1 MINNWIHKDVL
12 NQPSYKVK
20 MTPYKIKLNQNESPW
35 DWPIEIKKAI
45 GESILESNWNRYPDL
60 IPKELKKK
68 IGELNN
74 IDKNG
79 VIIGKGSNEILQ
91 ALFTASIRPNDT
103 VATLSPTFAVYKML
117 AEQKGAQFLESKLD
131 SKFDINLQD
140 LLSKSQ
146 HAKLTII
153 CNPNSP
159 TGTLLSMN
167 IIEKI
172 IQNTSGLVVVDEAY
186 VDFSNCSTVGLLSSY
201 ENLIVTRTFSK
212 AFAMAGFRIGFG
224 LMNSALASEIQ
235 KCLLPFNVDMPSL
248 VALNTL
254 LDHSDIVAE
263 SAKNICKER
272 NRIIDEL
279 NIIPGIDA
287 LQSHSNFFLIS
298 SIHSPEYVFNHLAKN
313 GILIRNVS
321 SYNGLENYNRITVGT
336 PDENNALIKTLKEM
350 F

>member
-1 MINNWIHKDVL
+1 MINNWIQKDVL

-20 MTPYKIKLNQNESPW
+20 TTPFKIKLNQNESPW
-35 DWPIEIKKAI
+35 DWPIEIKKVI

-74 IDKNG
+74 IDKKG
-79 VIIGKGSNEILQ
+79 VVIGKGSNEILQ
-91 ALFTASIRPNDT
+91 ALFTACIRSSEP
-103 VATLSPTFAVYKML
+103 VVTLSPTFAVYKML

-131 SKFDINLQD
+131 FNFEINLSD

-159 TGTLLSMN
+159 TGTLLSIN

-172 IQNTSGLVVVDEAY
+172 IQNTSGLVIIDEAY
-186 VDFSNCSTVGLLSSY
+186 VDFSNCSSVGLLSSY

-212 AFAMAGFRIGFG
+212 AFAMAGFRIGYG
-224 LMNSALASEIQ
+224 LMSGVLASEIQ

-248 VALNTL
+248 VALTTL
-254 LDHSDIVAE
+254 LDHSNIVAE
-263 SAKNICKER
+263 RAKYICEER
-272 NRIIDEL
+272 NRMVNEL
-279 NIIPGIDA
+279 NTIPGIDA
-287 LQSHSNFFLIS
+287 IRSQSNFFLIS
-298 SIHSPEYVFNHLAKN
+298 TMYSPEYVFNYLAKN

-321 SYNGLENYNRITVGT
+321 SYNGLEKYNRITVGT
-336 PDENNALIKTLKEM
+336 LDENNTLIKILKEM